1 MRRSRNVVVV
11 AAVIVVLALIGL
23 GIYQWRTTTDSD
35 LPSASRPPESSA
47 PERIDEPDWC
57 PAVEVIS
64 VPGTWESAADDDPFN
79 PQANPASFMLSI
91 TRPLQELYDINHVRV
106 FTVPYTAQFRN
117 IQTAHG
123 RAEMTYDDS
132 RAEGTAK
139 LRGELD
145 FVARTCS
152 STKFIIAGFSQ
163 GAVIVGDVASSIGNS
178 EGPIN
183 PDRLLGAMMI
193 ADGRRE
199 NGVGINPGAE
209 VHGTGA
215 EIVLQP
221 LQRVADAV
229 TPGATMTGPRPGG
242 FGLVEDR
249 AYEICAPNDTV
260 CDAPLGVG
268 NAIERANALISANG
282 NHALYATNPD
292 VIPGSTVP
300 EWAVNWVRDVVE
312 SL

>member
-1 MRRSRNVVVV
+1 MRKGRNAFIV
-11 AAVIVVLALIGL
+11 AAVLVVLGVIGL
-23 GIYQWRTTTDSD
+23 GIYQWQTAENSGSPLSPIPGQDDGAET
-35 LPSASRPPESSA
+35 SAQA
-47 PERIDEPDWC
+47 PAEPDWC
-57 PAVEVIS
+57 PAVEFVS
-64 VPGTWESAADDDPFN
+64 VPGTWESSADDDPFN

-91 TRPLQELYDINHVRV
+91 TRPLQEMYDINHVRV

-199 NGVGINPGAE
+199 NGVGIN
-209 VHGTGA
+209 
-215 EIVLQP
+215 LS
-221 LQRVADAV
+221 
-229 TPGATMTGPRPGG
+229 
-242 FGLVEDR
+242 
-249 AYEICAPNDTV
+249 
-260 CDAPLGVG
+260 
-268 NAIERANALISANG
+268 LI
-282 NHALYATNPD
+282 H
-292 VIPGSTVP
+292 I
-300 EWAVNWVRDVVE
+300 
-312 SL
+312 